1 MEIKACNNPSHVT
14 LEIAEKERIEI
25 SDDSTITDDSFNHE
39 RLVLFVL
46 TCLCYP
52 CKKKHI
58 IGMYIKKV
66 HIEYRI
72 EMTLDDSF
80 KLLTPVGI
88 QDRHFRRYYM
98 ENFITSLKP
107 TKKKKRFLSD
117 PNICNSRKCQN

>member
-1 MEIKACNNPSHVT
+1 
-14 LEIAEKERIEI
+14 
-25 SDDSTITDDSFNHE
+25 
-39 RLVLFVL
+39 
-46 TCLCYP
+46 
-52 CKKKHI
+52 
-58 IGMYIKKV
+58 MYIKKV

-107 TKKKKRFLSD
+107 TKKKKKGFYPIQTYAIQENAKTETSVIIL
-117 PNICNSRKCQN
+117 